1 MTMELTPKTPET
13 DVGRQAR
20 QQYLT
25 LARAVIGEEYLDYTT
40 LYQRFADNDWAAI
53 KLDDAVALQG
63 LQAGFPPK
71 EVAVCLLQSPYIQHQ
86 IHHNRVPAA
95 PMTQYAKGTVIKM
108 LQQLRV
114 TQSAQQS
121 PSRQRP
127 QRQSGMELE

>member
-13 DVGRQAR
+13 EVGRQAR

-25 LARAVIGEEYLDYTT
+25 LAREVIGEEDLDYTT
-40 LYQRFADNDWAAI
+40 LYQRFAENDWAAI

-63 LQAGFPPK
+63 LKAGFTPK

-114 TQSAQQS
+114 TQSAQQGV
-121 PSRQRP
+121 SRQRP